1 MQIKTN
7 QFQKELKEHGNFHFP
22 LLVSYEKLSK
32 YESGS
37 FLWHW
42 HPEMELTL
50 ITKGTM
56 VYQVNAKTFC
66 LSEGQVL
73 FGNSSTLHAG
83 SMYENGDCEYIS
95 LTFDPKL
102 IYGYDHSIL
111 YTKYVKPIIQN
122 TSLPAIL
129 FDGSAHWHND
139 IRSIIEDIIRIESE
153 KYMTYELDI
162 TAKLQAFWKL
172 LFLNTD
178 TVSPETSHDKKSYDR
193 IRDMISYIEANYA
206 FSLTLADISES
217 IHVCPSE
224 CSRLF
229 KKYMQISLFDFI
241 ARYRIEK
248 SVEYLTS
255 TNFSIVEIAGFVGFN
270 DSNYYAKVFRRQ
282 KGCSPMQYRHSSQ
295 NKD

>member
-1 MQIKTN
+1 M
-7 QFQKELKEHGNFHFP
+7 
-22 LLVSYEKLSK
+22 
-32 YESGS
+32 
-37 FLWHW
+37 
-42 HPEMELTL
+42 
-50 ITKGTM
+50 
-56 VYQVNAKTFC
+56 
-66 LSEGQVL
+66 L

-102 IYGYDHSIL
+102 VYGYDHSIL
-111 YTKYVKPIIQN
+111 YTKYVKHIIQN
-122 TSLPAIL
+122 ASLPAIL

-139 IRSIIEDIIRIESE
+139 IRSI
-153 KYMTYELDI
+153 
-162 TAKLQAFWKL
+162 
-172 LFLNTD
+172 
-178 TVSPETSHDKKSYDR
+178 
-193 IRDMISYIEANYA
+193 IEANYA

-282 KGCSPMQYRHSSQ
+282 KGCSPTQYRCSSQ